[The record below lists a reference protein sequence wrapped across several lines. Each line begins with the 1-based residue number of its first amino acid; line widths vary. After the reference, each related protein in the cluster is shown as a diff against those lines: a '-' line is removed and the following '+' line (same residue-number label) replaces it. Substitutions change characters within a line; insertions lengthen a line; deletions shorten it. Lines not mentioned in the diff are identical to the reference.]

1 MRDDLDGGPDTSS
14 GAGIWSRMHLLRIA
28 RGHRRDNPSSGAGIW
43 SRMHLPITVAN
54 LTIAA
59 VVGFGGLSL
68 VAALSTIAEDLGHV
82 GLLPW
87 VFTGYFATSA
97 IAVVVAGPVIDAV
110 GVRRTFRFTGIWL
123 LVFTAA
129 AAPSMP
135 MLVGARTLQGFG
147 EGLVFAV
154 STATIGLSYPHEL
167 RPRAFA
173 AQSVMFG
180 AMGLGGP
187 ALAGVMLALGGWRV
201 VFVVQLPLI
210 MIALASGWVALPTT
224 RDRPARIR
232 TDWRGTGLLTLLI
245 ACSLTA
251 VSQVGVRWWAVA
263 AAMAATA
270 LVSRLYWRHS
280 GRVDEPVLA
289 REHLT
294 RFPLMWIHV
303 TSGLAIFIA
312 IATDNFLPLYVQTA
326 RGRSVE
332 YAAFTLVFLAVGWT
346 AGSLAY
352 SRLLNGWRGSEV
364 IRLGCWLLIPSL
376 ALAGTTVTLI
386 SWPLPVLFTALT
398 FVGVSLGL
406 VSTAGLTLLQANGE
420 QAEMGRLSAAHEFVR
435 QLGIMYGVALAGAI
449 VLLVVDLQVGDVE
462 AVRDVI
468 AGEDGALGAKTND
481 AIRYGVAWV
490 YAVTGTIALGC
501 LLVGRSLVRR
511 TRRLAA

>member
-1 MRDDLDGGPDTSS
+1 MRNDLDGGPGSS
-14 GAGIWSRMHLLRIA
+14 RGAGIWLRVYL
-28 RGHRRDNPSSGAGIW
+28 R
-43 SRMHLPITVAN
+43 ITVAN

-68 VAALSTIAEDLGHV
+68 VAALSTIAEDLGQV
-82 GLLPW
+82 ALLPW

-123 LVFTAA
+123 LLFTAAAA

-135 MLVGARTLQGFG
+135 MLVLARTLQGFG
-147 EGLVFAV
+147 EGLAFAV
-154 STATIGLSYPHEL
+154 STATIGLAYPHKL

-187 ALAGVMLALGGWRV
+187 ALAGIMLALGGWRI

-210 MIALASGWVALPTT
+210 MIALATGWVTLPTT
-224 RDRPARIR
+224 RDRPARIQ
-232 TDWRGTGLLTLLI
+232 TDWRGTGLLVLLI
-245 ACSLTA
+245 VCSLTA

-270 LVSRLYWRHS
+270 VVARMYWRHS

-294 RFPLMWIHV
+294 RFPLMWIHA

-312 IATDNFLPLYVQTA
+312 IASDNFLPLYVQTA

-332 YAAFTLVFLAVGWT
+332 FAAFTLVFLAVGWT

-352 SRLLNGWRGSEV
+352 SRLLNDWRESEV
-364 IRLGCWLLIPSL
+364 IRLGCRLLFPSL
-376 ALAGTTVTLI
+376 VLAGTTVALV
-386 SWPLPVLFTALT
+386 SWPLPVLFGALT
-398 FVGVSLGL
+398 FIGVSLGL

-435 QLGIMYGVALAGAI
+435 QLGIMYGVALAGAV

-462 AVRDVI
+462 AVREVI
-468 AGEDGALGAKTND
+468 AGQDVVLAAKTND
-481 AIRYGVAWV
+481 AIRHGVTWV
-490 YAVTGTIALGC
+490 YAVTGTIAVGC
-501 LLVGRSLVRR
+501 LRVARSLVRR
-511 TRRLAA
+511 TRRSTV

>member
-1 MRDDLDGGPDTSS
+1 MRDDLDGGPDTSRDAS
-14 GAGIWSRMHLLRIA
+14 IWSRVYLR
-28 RGHRRDNPSSGAGIW
+28 
-43 SRMHLPITVAN
+43 ITVAN

-68 VAALSTIAEDLGHV
+68 VAALSTIAEDLGQV
-82 GLLPW
+82 ALLPW

-123 LVFTAA
+123 LLFTAAAA

-135 MLVGARTLQGFG
+135 MLVLARTLQGFG
-147 EGLVFAV
+147 EGLAFAV
-154 STATIGLSYPHEL
+154 STATIGLAYPHKL

-187 ALAGVMLALGGWRV
+187 ALAGIMLALGGWRI

-210 MIALASGWVALPTT
+210 MIALATGWVTLPTT
-224 RDRPARIR
+224 RDRPARIQ
-232 TDWRGTGLLTLLI
+232 TDWRGTGLLVLLI
-245 ACSLTA
+245 VCSLTA

-270 LVSRLYWRHS
+270 VVARMYWRHS

-294 RFPLMWIHV
+294 RFPLMWIHA

-312 IATDNFLPLYVQTA
+312 IASDNFLPLYVQTA

-332 YAAFTLVFLAVGWT
+332 FAAFTLVFLAVGWT

-352 SRLLNGWRGSEV
+352 SRLLNDWRESEV
-364 IRLGCWLLIPSL
+364 IRLGCRLLFPSL
-376 ALAGTTVTLI
+376 VLAGTTVALV
-386 SWPLPVLFTALT
+386 SWPLPVLFGALT
-398 FVGVSLGL
+398 FIGVSLGL

-449 VLLVVDLQVGDVE
+449 LLLVVDLQVGDVE
-462 AVRDVI
+462 AVREVI
-468 AGEDGALGAKTND
+468 AGQDVVLAAKTND
-481 AIRYGVAWV
+481 AIRHGVTWV
-490 YAVTGTIALGC
+490 YAVTGTIAVGC

-511 TRRLAA
+511 TRRLTV